1 MKPIGHWNRPPAHRP
16 LSFPTLEGPLA
27 RRLGWLRWRGLA
39 AVIALACLSG
49 QAGLATVQAEEL
61 RAGCARVDV
70 TPPQPVTLE
79 GYASRKELSRGVHD
93 PISARA
99 AAFEQGGHRLVLVS
113 LDNCGFYNGTAAPL
127 RMAILDACS
136 LNPAELF
143 LCAIH
148 THSAPTLTLNSEQG
162 HANNLEYTKMLQG
175 KLVEAARS
183 ALDRLA
189 PVRVGFGSGSCPIG
203 ANRREVVQGDDG
215 KPYIVLGRN
224 PSLPIDREVQ
234 VLKLVR
240 PGQTQLAGALFAFP
254 THSTSLGPRNYLIS
268 GDVHGLA
275 EQFLES
281 YFGADVVAPGFAGA
295 SGNIDP
301 WFRVA
306 PEFKTTNGWLPGPVL
321 LGTFLGEEVAQ
332 VLDSIHG
339 YATNAPIKTS
349 LKVVDLPAKATTN
362 GPPAASPTLPF
373 TITVARM
380 GDIAFVGLGGEVFN
394 EIGLAIKAGSPFH
407 HTVVL
412 THCNGAAGYV
422 PTRSAYPEGGYEV
435 QASPFGPGADEV
447 ISKEAVRMLKQLQ

>member
-1 MKPIGHWNRPPAHRP
+1 MKPIGRWKRPPTHYSVS
-16 LSFPTLEGPLA
+16 LPTTEHPSA
-27 RRLGWLRWRGLA
+27 PWLGRVSCRGLA
-39 AVIALACLSG
+39 VVISCACLLG
-49 QAGLATVQAEEL
+49 LAGLPALQAEEL
-61 RAGCARVDV
+61 RAGCARIDI
-70 TPPQPVTLE
+70 TPPQPVTLA
-79 GYASRKELSRGVHD
+79 GYESRKELSRGVHD
-93 PISARA
+93 PICARA
-99 AAFEQGGHRLVLVS
+99 AAFEQGGHRLVLISV
-113 LDNCGFYNGTAAPL
+113 DTCGFYGGTAGPF
-127 RMAILDACS
+127 RIAILDACG
-136 LNPAELF
+136 LNPSELF

-148 THSAPTLTLNSEQG
+148 THSAPALTLNSERG
-162 HANNLEYTKMLQG
+162 HPNNLEYTKMLQG

-189 PVRVGFGSGSCPIG
+189 PVQIGFGSGSCPIG

-215 KPYIVLGRN
+215 KPHIVLGRN

-240 PGQTQLAGALFAFP
+240 PGQNQLAGALFAYP

-275 EQFLES
+275 EQFLEN
-281 YFGADVVAPGFAGA
+281 YLGADVVAPGFAGA

-306 PEFKTTNGWLPGPVL
+306 PDFKTTNGWLPGPVL

-332 VLDSIHG
+332 VFEAIHG
-339 YATNAPIKTS
+339 FATNAPIKTT
-349 LKVVDLPAKATTN
+349 LKVVDLPAKAPN
-362 GPPAASPTLPF
+362 DAPPPANPTLPF

-394 EIGLAIKAGSPFH
+394 EIGLAIKSASPFH
-407 HTVVL
+407 HTFIL

-422 PTRSAYPEGGYEV
+422 PTRACYPEGGYEV
-435 QASPFGPGADEV
+435 QSSPFAPGADEV
-447 ISKEAVRMLKQLQ
+447 ILKEATRMLKQVQ